1 MDSKQSPNRPAPD
14 EDHVLSAALSELA
27 RPEFGYGTLVLAVSL
42 IVLLAGMFIM
52 SAFAPQSPQPIA
64 ALAAGGLIL
73 SLGVTGGEYVWR
85 RRGRKRMEAIET
97 AVRALQQARNMA
109 EASSR
114 AKSRFLATTS
124 HEIRTPMNGV
134 IGMIGLLSETELT
147 PEQRNYAQTA
157 DASARALL
165 SIVDELL
172 DTSKA
177 EQAAP
182 DIVERPLDL
191 VHLAESVTEL
201 LAPRAHAK
209 GIEISSFVSRDLP
222 PDIFGDEQRLRQI
235 LFNLCGNAI
244 KFTAEGGVAI
254 AITRAGGENY
264 RIDVRDS
271 GIGMRPDE
279 MGRVFKAFVQ
289 ANSDTKRLFG
299 GTGLGLAISRE
310 LAEAMGGTLT
320 VSSTAGAGSTFTVTL
335 PLRVAGAETE
345 TGEPLAGRRLV
356 LAARPGPVAE
366 HMARH
371 LEEAGAVVHRVTD
384 DTAVRESL
392 RHETETGG
400 ADIICDAGFALLLR
414 AWAAERAGNAP
425 AGHIYVMMRAEERR
439 QLQDLLRPPFAG
451 YLLKPCRKQS
461 LLRRL
466 TAGDDQRIAAA
477 VDRLRSLTAATR
489 QPRVLKVLLAED
501 NPVNALLAKTMLEK
515 AGCTVN
521 HATNGIDALQR
532 LDGGFSPDL
541 IIMDVEMP
549 GLDGLEATR
558 QIREREK
565 RDNTPPMPILALT
578 ANSRREDIEECKAAG
593 MDGYLSKPFDRQD
606 LDEAIDKLVAARQ
619 AA

>member
-1 MDSKQSPNRPAPD
+1 MDSQQTPIKPAPD
-14 EDHVLSAALSELA
+14 EDRVLAEALSELA
-27 RPEFGYGTLVLAVSL
+27 RPEFGYGALVLAVSL

-52 SAFAPQSPQPIA
+52 SAFAPQSSQPIA

-73 SLGVTGGEYVWR
+73 SLGVTGGEYIWR
-85 RRGRKRMEAIET
+85 RRSRKRMDAIET
-97 AVRALQQARNMA
+97 AVSALQHARNMA

-147 PEQRNYAQTA
+147 PEQRNYARTA

-182 DIVERPLDL
+182 DIVERPFDL
-191 VHLAESVTEL
+191 VSLAESVTEL

-209 GIEISSFVSRDLP
+209 GIEISSFVSKDLP
-222 PDIFGDEQRLRQI
+222 PAILGDEQRLRQI

-254 AITRAGGENY
+254 AITRAGEDNY

-271 GIGMRPDE
+271 GIGMAPDE
-279 MGRVFKAFVQ
+279 MARVFHAFVQ
-289 ANSDTKRLFG
+289 ANADTKRLFG

-310 LAEAMGGTLT
+310 LAEAMGGTIS
-320 VSSTAGAGSTFTVTL
+320 VSSTAGAGSIFTVTL
-335 PLRVAGAETE
+335 PLRPTGTE
-345 TGEPLAGRRLV
+345 VEASEPLGGRRLI

-366 HMARH
+366 HMTRT
-371 LEEAGAVVHRVTD
+371 LEEAGALVHRITD
-384 DTAVRESL
+384 DSAVRDSL
-392 RHETETGG
+392 RHETELGG
-400 ADIICDAGFALLLR
+400 ADLICDAGFASLLR
-414 AWAAERAGNAP
+414 EWAAQRPGHSP
-425 AGHIYVMMRAEERR
+425 AGHVYVMMRAEERR
-439 QLQDLLRPPFAG
+439 QLQDLLRAPFAG
-451 YLLKPCRKQS
+451 YLLKPFRKQS

-466 TAGDDQRIAAA
+466 TVRDDLRIDAA
-477 VDRLRSLTAATR
+477 VDRLRSLTASTR
-489 QPRVLKVLLAED
+489 QRQVLKVLLAED

-515 AGCTVN
+515 AGCSVS
-521 HATNGIDALQR
+521 HATNGIGALQF
-532 LDGGFSPDL
+532 LEGGLNPDL

-558 QIREREK
+558 RIREREK
-565 RDNTPPMPILALT
+565 RENAPPMPILALT

-606 LDEAIDKLVAARQ
+606 LDEAIAKLVDGQRAA
-619 AA
+619 